1 MTIEGKTRRY
11 AAIEA
16 YGSTALDVSLDI
28 SSEVGVEIYEDGV
41 RAASMS
47 ASPGNLKALAIG
59 FLLTEG
65 RIGSYREICSVSLN
79 GTKAF
84 IQTMGSRERLC
95 STPGFPSINVEDL
108 YRGLLRMDELSIEH
122 RATCAMHSAVIFSPY
137 GGVISFAEDADRHN
151 ALDKA
156 IGKAAMDNTLVD
168 GDFIICTGLLSRS
181 MVAKAY
187 RSGIMA
193 VAGTSAPTDKSIAFA
208 REHSMLLACFESL
221 SCLNVYSGQE
231 LLMDIKAD
239 GSLEAGGHY
248 EDLINRNFI

>member
-1 MTIEGKTRRY
+1 
-11 AAIEA
+11 
-16 YGSTALDVSLDI
+16 
-28 SSEVGVEIYEDGV
+28 
-41 RAASMS
+41 
-47 ASPGNLKALAIG
+47 
-59 FLLTEG
+59 
-65 RIGSYREICSVSLN
+65 
-79 GTKAF
+79 
-84 IQTMGSRERLC
+84 
-95 STPGFPSINVEDL
+95 
-108 YRGLLRMDELSIEH
+108 
-122 RATCAMHSAVIFSPY
+122 
-137 GGVISFAEDADRHN
+137 
-151 ALDKA
+151 
-156 IGKAAMDNTLVD
+156 
-168 GDFIICTGLLSRS
+168 

>member
-1 MTIEGKTRRY
+1 MTIEGRTRRY

-16 YGSTALDVSLDI
+16 CGGTALDVSLDVC
-28 SSEVGVEIYEDGV
+28 SDVGVEIYADGV
-41 RAASMS
+41 REAAMD
-47 ASPGNLKALAIG
+47 ASPGDLTALAIG
-59 FLLTEG
+59 FLITEG
-65 RIGSYREICSVSLN
+65 RIGSYRDICSVSLS
-79 GTKAF
+79 GTKAI
-84 IQTMGSRERLC
+84 IQTMGSRERLR
-95 STPGFPSINVEDL
+95 STPEFPCINVEDL
-108 YRGLLRMDELSIEH
+108 YRGLLRMDELSAE
-122 RATCAMHSAVIFSPY
+122 RKATCAMHCAVIFSPY

-193 VAGTSAPTDKSIAFA
+193 MAGTSAPTDKSIAFA

-221 SCLNVYSGQE
+221 SRLNVYSEPE
-231 LLMDIKAD
+231 LLTGVRAD
-239 GSLEAGGHY
+239 GSLEASGSY
-248 EDLINRNFI
+248 DTLTDRNFV